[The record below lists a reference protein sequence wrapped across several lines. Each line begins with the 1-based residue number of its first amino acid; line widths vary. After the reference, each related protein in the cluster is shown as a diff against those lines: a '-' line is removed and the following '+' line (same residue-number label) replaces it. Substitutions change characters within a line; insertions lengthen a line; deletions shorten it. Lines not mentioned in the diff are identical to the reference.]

1 MQGEVASPIEVT
13 LTRSIQLSSSPTPAS
28 LYLDQAIKLFH
39 FGTSGLTS
47 VSRPSTATT
56 TQSTQSHSIS
66 G

>member
-1 MQGEVASPIEVT
+1 MLGEVASPIEVT

-47 VSRPSTATT
+47 VSRPSTVTT
-56 TQSTQSHSIS
+56 TQ
-66 G
+66 